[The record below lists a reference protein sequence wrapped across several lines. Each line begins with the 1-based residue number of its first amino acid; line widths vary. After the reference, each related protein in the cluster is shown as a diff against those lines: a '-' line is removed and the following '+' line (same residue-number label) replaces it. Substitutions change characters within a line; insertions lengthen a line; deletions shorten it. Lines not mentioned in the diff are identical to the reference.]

1 MLYGLTKAG
10 DPRRGR
16 VDNPH
21 LGRQTQ
27 NVSTF
32 GKLMAF
38 GGSAVVGLVL
48 KMLFYFSE
56 RGQECVTATAVPRT
70 GDWGLGSD
78 GHGHRVKGEVNV
90 AFLPFLFPTPKSMR
104 GSGCLS
110 VR

>member
-56 RGQECVTATAVPRT
+56 RGPLSRVRDSHGHAQDR
-70 GDWGLGSD
+70 GLGT
-78 GHGHRVKGEVNV
+78 GK
-90 AFLPFLFPTPKSMR
+90 
-104 GSGCLS
+104 
-110 VR
+110 